1 MPSDNIAKFNKTQQ
15 PKAMTKSDF
24 IKQQMALW
32 KKWKKMKKNKA
43 NQKRSSVKPNKYV
56 KINPNRNIKRKSE
69 NKNLVKRQEEIWALL
84 QEEDKSAF
92 DAANNKNC
100 FVSPEVN
107 LESQENENNNELI
120 KITLSDGTKIVNHNE
135 TDLQI
140 EDDLDD
146 VDEYSSDRENNLDG
160 QTDSYDEDSYNED
173 DSPDNNLVLSEQL
186 KLNGLLQK
194 ARKNKF
200 ILYSKDIMEHLSK
213 FDLDFELDNIG
224 KVYDFFE
231 TKGITIAD
239 DNEVND
245 EIEDENNSS
254 NDSLDAGISIDDPI
268 RMYFQEI
275 GKYDLLTQAE
285 EIELAKQIETGD
297 EQAKKRL
304 TETNLRLVVSIA
316 KRHTGRGMGL
326 LDLIQEGNLGLMKAV
341 EKFDYRRGFKFSTY
355 ATWWIRQAITR
366 SIADKARTIRL
377 PVHTVESVNKLL
389 RFTRHYEL
397 EHKRVPTPEEIAL
410 GMQMSVEKVNELLK
424 IAQETISLETPLGDE
439 DDMCLSDFIPDD
451 NSEAPAES
459 ADFALLRIAISQVL
473 RSLPA
478 REANIIR
485 LRYGLDGYR
494 QHTLGEVGL
503 IFGVTRERIR
513 QIEQKAI
520 RRLKH
525 PHLSSKLSG
534 FNNA

>member
-1 MPSDNIAKFNKTQQ
+1 MSSGINKTKP

-24 IKQQMALW
+24 IKQQMVLL
-32 KKWKKMKKNKA
+32 KEMKNKA
-43 NQKRSSVKPNKYV
+43 NQERSSVKSNKYAKKKPSQDI
-56 KINPNRNIKRKSE
+56 KIK
-69 NKNLVKRQEEIWALL
+69 NKDLYKRQEEIWALL
-84 QEEDKSAF
+84 KEKNKSDF
-92 DAANNKNC
+92 DAVNNKNY
-100 FVSPEVN
+100 FMSPKIN
-107 LESQENENNNELI
+107 LESQENENDNEFI
-120 KITLSDGTKIVNHNE
+120 KITLSNTAKIVKPDE
-135 TDLQI
+135 VDLNFKYDV
-140 EDDLDD
+140 EDSTEDTSDL
-146 VDEYSSDRENNLDG
+146 ENNLDE
-160 QTDSYDEDSYNED
+160 QTDSYDENSYDED
-173 DSPDNNLVLSEQL
+173 GLPDNNLVLSEQL

-213 FDLDFELDNIG
+213 FDLDLELDNIG

-231 TKGITIAD
+231 SKGITIAD
-239 DNEVND
+239 DI
-245 EIEDENNSS
+245 EIMSESEDASG
-254 NDSLDAGISIDDPI
+254 SLDNGISVDDPI
-268 RMYFQEI
+268 RMYLKEI
-275 GKYDLLTQAE
+275 GEFGLLTQEE
-285 EIELAKQIETGD
+285 EIELAKQIEMGD

-316 KRHTGRGMGL
+316 KRYTGRGMGL

-377 PVHTVESVNKLL
+377 PVHTIELINKLL

-410 GMQMSVEKVNELLK
+410 EMQMPIAKVNEVLK
-424 IAQETISLETPLGDE
+424 IAQETISLETPVGDE
-439 DDMCLSDFIPDD
+439 DDMCLAEFIPDD

-459 ADFALLRIAISQVL
+459 ADFALLKIAISQVL
-473 RSLPA
+473 RSLPS

>member
-1 MPSDNIAKFNKTQQ
+1 M
-15 PKAMTKSDF
+15 
-24 IKQQMALW
+24 
-32 KKWKKMKKNKA
+32 
-43 NQKRSSVKPNKYV
+43 
-56 KINPNRNIKRKSE
+56 
-69 NKNLVKRQEEIWALL
+69 
-84 QEEDKSAF
+84 
-92 DAANNKNC
+92 
-100 FVSPEVN
+100 
-107 LESQENENNNELI
+107 
-120 KITLSDGTKIVNHNE
+120 
-135 TDLQI
+135 
-140 EDDLDD
+140 
-146 VDEYSSDRENNLDG
+146 
-160 QTDSYDEDSYNED
+160 
-173 DSPDNNLVLSEQL
+173 
-186 KLNGLLQK
+186 
-194 ARKNKF
+194 
-200 ILYSKDIMEHLSK
+200 
-213 FDLDFELDNIG
+213 
-224 KVYDFFE
+224 
-231 TKGITIAD
+231 
-239 DNEVND
+239 
-245 EIEDENNSS
+245 
-254 NDSLDAGISIDDPI
+254 
-268 RMYFQEI
+268 
-275 GKYDLLTQAE
+275 
-285 EIELAKQIETGD
+285 GD

-316 KRHTGRGMGL
+316 KRYTGRGMGL

-377 PVHTVESVNKLL
+377 PVHTIELINKLL

-410 GMQMSVEKVNELLK
+410 EMQMPIAKVNEVLK
-424 IAQETISLETPLGDE
+424 IAQETISLETPVGDE
-439 DDMCLSDFIPDD
+439 DDMCLAEFIPDD

-459 ADFALLRIAISQVL
+459 ADFALLKIAISQVL
-473 RSLPA
+473 RSLPS

>member
-1 MPSDNIAKFNKTQQ
+1 MPSGNLAKLNKVKQ
-15 PKAMTKSDF
+15 PKAMTKNDF
-24 IKQQMALW
+24 IKQQMALLKEMKFKVNQ
-32 KKWKKMKKNKA
+32 KKSNVKSNQSSKKKPSQNIKIKNKD
-43 NQKRSSVKPNKYV
+43 
-56 KINPNRNIKRKSE
+56 
-69 NKNLVKRQEEIWALL
+69 LFKRQEEIWAALK
-84 QEEDKSAF
+84 EKHESAF
-92 DAANNKNC
+92 DISENTNRFDLPK
-100 FVSPEVN
+100 VN
-107 LESQENENNNELI
+107 LEFQGDVKYNNNPV
-120 KITLSDGTKIVNHNE
+120 KVTLSDGAKIIDNGE
-135 TDLQI
+135 LDSEL
-140 EDDLDD
+140 EYDLDNSTED
-146 VDEYSSDRENNLDG
+146 TPDLENSLDE
-160 QTDSYDEDSYNED
+160 QIDSYEESSNDENDFS
-173 DSPDNNLVLSEQL
+173 DNNTVLSEQL
-186 KLNGLLQK
+186 KLSGLLQK

-213 FDLDFELDNIG
+213 LDLDFELDNIG

-231 TKGITIAD
+231 SKGITIAD
-239 DNEVND
+239 DNETNEEMESVSGAGSDN
-245 EIEDENNSS
+245 
-254 NDSLDAGISIDDPI
+254 LDNGISVDDPI
-268 RMYFQEI
+268 RMYLKEI
-275 GKYDLLTQAE
+275 GEFGLLTQE
-285 EIELAKQIETGD
+285 QEIELAKQIEMGD

-316 KRHTGRGMGL
+316 KRYTGRGMGL

-366 SIADKARTIRL
+366 SIADKAIRL
-377 PVHTVESVNKLL
+377 PVHTIELINKLL

-410 GMQMSVEKVNELLK
+410 EMQMSVAKVNEVLK

-451 NSEAPAES
+451 NSEAPSES
-459 ADFALLRIAISQVL
+459 ADFALLKIAISKVL
-473 RSLPA
+473 CSLPS

>member
-1 MPSDNIAKFNKTQQ
+1 MSSSINNTKQ
-15 PKAMTKSDF
+15 PKAMTKDDF
-24 IKQQMALW
+24 IKQQMALL
-32 KKWKKMKKNKA
+32 KNMKIKSTQRKTVSKA
-43 NQKRSSVKPNKYV
+43 NKYSAKNHNK
-56 KINPNRNIKRKSE
+56 NIKLKS
-69 NKNLVKRQEEIWALL
+69 KDLFKKQEEIWAALKE
-84 QEEDKSAF
+84 Q
-92 DAANNKNC
+92 NKND
-100 FVSPEVN
+100 FEMSNNINRFDSPKVNKEVQDN
-107 LESQENENNNELI
+107 QVDNDLI
-120 KITLSDGTKIVNHNE
+120 KITLADGTKIIDQNKKDIDFE
-135 TDLQI
+135 Y
-140 EDDLDD
+140 DLDD
-146 VDEYSSDRENNLDG
+146 AQEFTSDLGNNIDEQNKNSDIGNIVS
-160 QTDSYDEDSYNED
+160 DSD
-173 DSPDNNLVLSEQL
+173 LILSEKL
-186 KLNGLLQK
+186 KLDGLLQK
-194 ARKNKF
+194 ARKNRF

-213 FDLDFELDNIG
+213 FDLDFELDNVG

-231 TKGITIAD
+231 SKGITIAD
-239 DNEVND
+239 DNEINGETEDVND
-245 EIEDENNSS
+245 NLDNSI
-254 NDSLDAGISIDDPI
+254 NVDDPI
-268 RMYFQEI
+268 RMYLKEI
-275 GKYDLLTQAE
+275 GEFGLLTQEE
-285 EIELAKQIETGD
+285 EINLAKQIEMGD

-316 KRHTGRGMGL
+316 KRYTGRGMSL

-341 EKFDYRRGFKFSTY
+341 EKFDYRKGFKFSTY

-377 PVHTVESVNKLL
+377 PVHTIELINKLL

-410 GMQMSVEKVNELLK
+410 EMQMPVAKVNEVLK

-439 DDMCLSDFIPDD
+439 EDMCLSDFIPDD
-451 NSEAPAES
+451 NSEAPSES
-459 ADFALLRIAISQVL
+459 ADFALLKIAISKVL
-473 RSLPA
+473 CSLPS

>member
-1 MPSDNIAKFNKTQQ
+1 MPSGNIAKLNKTKQ
-15 PKAMTKSDF
+15 PKAMTKDDF
-24 IKQQMALW
+24 IKQQMSLLKEMKFKASQE
-32 KKWKKMKKNKA
+32 KSNFKSNKYAKKMPSQNIKIKNKDLF
-43 NQKRSSVKPNKYV
+43 KK
-56 KINPNRNIKRKSE
+56 
-69 NKNLVKRQEEIWALL
+69 QEEIWAALK
-84 QEEDKSAF
+84 EKNKSAF
-92 DAANNKNC
+92 D
-100 FVSPEVN
+100 VSGDINHFDLPKVN
-107 LESQENENNNELI
+107 LKSQEDDDNFI
-120 KITLSDGTKIVNHNE
+120 KITLSDGTKIINQDE
-135 TDLQI
+135 TESEFEYNLQDSNQSVSDL
-140 EDDLDD
+140 ENDLD
-146 VDEYSSDRENNLDG
+146 E
-160 QTDSYDEDSYNED
+160 QTDSYDENLCDEDSL
-173 DSPDNNLVLSEQL
+173 PDNNLVLSEQL

-213 FDLDFELDNIG
+213 FDLDLELDNIG

-231 TKGITIAD
+231 SKGITIAD
-239 DNEVND
+239 DI
-245 EIEDENNSS
+245 EIMSESEDANSS
-254 NDSLDAGISIDDPI
+254 LDNGISVDDPI
-268 RMYFQEI
+268 RMYLKEI
-275 GKYDLLTQAE
+275 GEFGLLTQEE
-285 EIELAKQIETGD
+285 EIDLAKQIEMGD

-316 KRHTGRGMGL
+316 KRYTGRGMGL

-377 PVHTVESVNKLL
+377 PVHTIELINKLL

-410 GMQMSVEKVNELLK
+410 EMQMPIAKVNEVLK
-424 IAQETISLETPLGDE
+424 IAQETISLETPVGDE
-439 DDMCLSDFIPDD
+439 DDMCLAEFIPDD

-459 ADFALLRIAISQVL
+459 ADFALLKIAISQVL
-473 RSLPA
+473 RSLPS

>member
-1 MPSDNIAKFNKTQQ
+1 MPSDNLAKFNKTQQ
-15 PKAMTKSDF
+15 PKAMTKDDF
-24 IKQQMALW
+24 IKQQMALL
-32 KKWKKMKKNKA
+32 KQIKFKA
-43 NQKRSSVKPNKYV
+43 NQEKSNVKANKYTKKKPNQ
-56 KINPNRNIKRKSE
+56 NIKIK
-69 NKNLVKRQEEIWALL
+69 NKDLYKRQEEIWALL
-84 QEEDKSAF
+84 KEKNKSAF
-92 DAANNKNC
+92 DVANNKSC
-100 FVSPEVN
+100 FGSPKVN
-107 LESQENENNNELI
+107 LESHENKNDDKFI
-120 KITLSDGTKIVNHNE
+120 KITLSDGTKVVDQNE
-135 TDLQI
+135 ADFQI
-140 EDDLDD
+140 EDNLDD
-146 VDEYSSDRENNLDG
+146 VTEYVPDRENNFDE
-160 QTDSYDEDSYNED
+160 QTDSYGENLYNED
-173 DSPDNNLVLSEQL
+173 SLPDNNSILSEQL

-200 ILYSKDIMEHLSK
+200 ILYSKDIMEHLIK
-213 FDLDFELDNIG
+213 FDLGFELDNIG

-231 TKGITIAD
+231 SKGITIAD
-239 DNEVND
+239 DNEING
-245 EIEDENNSS
+245 EMEDENNSS
-254 NDSLDAGISIDDPI
+254 NNNLDDGISIDDPI
-268 RMYFQEI
+268 RMYLKEI
-275 GKYDLLTQAE
+275 GKFGLLTQE
-285 EIELAKQIETGD
+285 DEIELAKQIETGD

-316 KRHTGRGMGL
+316 KRYTGRGMGL

-377 PVHTVESVNKLL
+377 PVHTIELVNKLL

-410 GMQMSVEKVNELLK
+410 EMQMSVAKVNEVLK

-473 RSLPA
+473 RSLPS

>member
-1 MPSDNIAKFNKTQQ
+1 MPSGNIAKLNKTKQ
-15 PKAMTKSDF
+15 PKAMTKDDF
-24 IKQQMALW
+24 IKQQMALL
-32 KKWKKMKKNKA
+32 KEMKFKASQEKSNFKSNKYAKKMPSQNIKIKNKDLF
-43 NQKRSSVKPNKYV
+43 KK
-56 KINPNRNIKRKSE
+56 
-69 NKNLVKRQEEIWALL
+69 QEEIWAALK
-84 QEEDKSAF
+84 EKNKSAF
-92 DAANNKNC
+92 DASDNMKR
-100 FVSPEVN
+100 FDLPKVN
-107 LESQENENNNELI
+107 LKSQKDDDDFI
-120 KITLSDGTKIVNHNE
+120 KITLSDGTKIINHDE
-135 TDLQI
+135 TESEFEYDLQDANKSVSDL
-140 EDDLDD
+140 ESDLD
-146 VDEYSSDRENNLDG
+146 EQTNL
-160 QTDSYDEDSYNED
+160 YDENLCDED
-173 DSPDNNLVLSEQL
+173 GLADNSLVLSERL

-213 FDLDFELDNIG
+213 FDLDLELDNIG

-231 TKGITIAD
+231 SKGITIAD
-239 DNEVND
+239 DI
-245 EIEDENNSS
+245 EIMSESEDANSS
-254 NDSLDAGISIDDPI
+254 LDNGISVDDPI
-268 RMYFQEI
+268 RMYLKEI
-275 GKYDLLTQAE
+275 GEFGLLTQEE
-285 EIELAKQIETGD
+285 EIDLAKQIEMGD

-316 KRHTGRGMGL
+316 KRYTGRGMGL

-377 PVHTVESVNKLL
+377 PVHTIELINKLL

-410 GMQMSVEKVNELLK
+410 EMQMPIAKVNEVLK
-424 IAQETISLETPLGDE
+424 IAQETISLETPVGDE
-439 DDMCLSDFIPDD
+439 DDMCLAEFIPDD

-459 ADFALLRIAISQVL
+459 ADFALLKIAISQVL
-473 RSLPA
+473 RSLPS